1 MVEIKNISS
10 KTSIVK
16 VSELA
21 TSIWSEHYI
30 PIIGAKQVTYM
41 LNKFQSEKAIHEQI
55 FKNHFHYYGIYFNT
69 LLIGYFSIRQE
80 HSQLFLSKIYILK
93 NFRGQGYGENAIN
106 FIITYASQ
114 ANCETIYLTVNKNNI
129 NAIKFYEKFEFK
141 KSESLVIDI
150 GNGYI
155 MDDFK
160 MIRCL
165 SNKHGLS
172 TN

>member
-1 MVEIKNISS
+1 MIEIKKILHQ
-10 KTSIVK
+10 TSILE
-16 VSELA
+16 VSKLA

-30 PIIGAKQVTYM
+30 PIIGANQVTYM
-41 LNKFQSEKAIHEQI
+41 LDKFQSEEAIDEQI
-55 FKNHFHYYGIYFNT
+55 SKKHFHYYGIYFAT

-129 NAIKFYEKFEFK
+129 NSIKFYEKFEFK

-160 MIRCL
+160 MVLCL
-165 SNKHGLS
+165 LN
-172 TN
+172 

>member
-1 MVEIKNISS
+1 MIEIKKILHQ
-10 KTSIVK
+10 TSILE
-16 VSELA
+16 VSKLA

-30 PIIGAKQVTYM
+30 PIIGANQVTYM
-41 LNKFQSEKAIHEQI
+41 LDKFQSEEAIDEQI
-55 FKNHFHYYGIYFNT
+55 SKKHFHYYGIYFAT

-129 NAIKFYEKFEFK
+129 HSIRFYELSGFK
-141 KSESLVIDI
+141 KSE
-150 GNGYI
+150 
-155 MDDFK
+155 
-160 MIRCL
+160 
-165 SNKHGLS
+165 
-172 TN
+172 